1 MRQLS
6 LIKQLLIG
14 LLLGIIITPAQP
26 AQAQWTVFD
35 PTSYAAQI
43 EEMAHEMDRCLETVQ
58 AYTAMYDNAVTQVV
72 SLGGILTIVDQQLAR
87 NKHLFASVAQIAP
100 TVLHTYLLK
109 RQNEFIIEYR
119 RRATKQLD
127 SI

>member
-1 MRQLS
+1 MRKLS

-43 EEMAHEMDRCLETVQ
+43 EEMAR
-58 AYTAMYDNAVTQVV
+58 
-72 SLGGILTIVDQQLAR
+72 
-87 NKHLFASVAQIAP
+87 
-100 TVLHTYLLK
+100 
-109 RQNEFIIEYR
+109 
-119 RRATKQLD
+119 
-127 SI
+127 